1 MTIQPAILA
10 TTMNQFLK
18 IFCALCL
25 AANLLGYAAGNA
37 RAVSIEEFTTA
48 IGKIKN
54 YEPTQR
60 RETLSEVASMV
71 RSVGDTPSERK
82 QFAAAIASLLDAETS
97 YACKDFIC
105 RQLAIIGGESEVA
118 SLSRLLVEEKYSDMA
133 RYALERIGGEKTCAA
148 MRDALA
154 KTSGKTQAGIINSL
168 AVLGD
173 KRAVPSLAVLANG
186 AGAANAS
193 AAIAALGKIGGSN
206 AEKVLKKLTLTTNG
220 KSSDPV
226 YDAYLVSADKL
237 VVENKRSRALAI
249 YNHVFAESASRPI
262 RALALRGVV
271 AASGAEAT
279 TVLVKVLEGNDAPM
293 QLVAISLA
301 GEIPGAQAT
310 AAFAKMLPGL
320 SPELQVK
327 LIEMLGYRADRAAR
341 TRTLSED
348 ATKRNMRLDEQKV
361 VLAGLAGVRT
371 HESLKLAA
379 AYLTAKSL
387 TNEAAMAVSKIACP
401 QNGQDNGL
409 RGADVIA
416 ALKQAAPSIGDAG
429 ERRKVEDYLATMPE
443 DEDGFVSMFNGKD
456 LSGWRG
462 GDFFVENGNLVC
474 HGHHGGGLS
483 YTKSEFTNFVL
494 RFEVKLSP
502 GANNGLNFRTDGAVW
517 NEIQILDDVHPTFT
531 NIHPY
536 QAHGSIYGVVPS
548 KRGFLKPAGE
558 WNYEEVMAD
567 GSHIKVRLN
576 GEEILDVELSQLD
589 LDKCLDGTAHPGLRR
604 TSGGIGWLGHLN
616 GYEKEGAVFFRNI
629 RIKTL

>member
-1 MTIQPAILA
+1 MSEIIMKP
-10 TTMNQFLK
+10 FLK
-18 IFCALCL
+18 IFYVLLL
-25 AANLLGYAAGNA
+25 AANLLGYAGGIA

-54 YEPTQR
+54 YEPPQS
-60 RETLSEVASMV
+60 RETLSEVAGMV
-71 RSVGDTPSERK
+71 RSVGDIPSERK
-82 QFAAAIASLLDAETS
+82 KFAAALDRLLGAETT

-105 RQLAIIGGESEVA
+105 RQLAIIGGENEVA

-148 MRDALA
+148 MRAALA
-154 KTSGKTQAGIINSL
+154 KTSGKAQTGIINSL

-173 KRAVPSLAVLANG
+173 KRAVPALAGLADG
-186 AGAANAS
+186 GDAASAS
-193 AAIAALGKIGGSN
+193 AAIAALGKIGGAD
-206 AEKVLKKLTLTTNG
+206 AEKVLKKLTLTVNG
-220 KSSDPV
+220 KSSDEV

-249 YNHVFAESASRPI
+249 YNNVYAESASPPI
-262 RALALRGVV
+262 RGLALRGRV
-271 AASGAEAT
+271 AVSGADAT
-279 TVLVKVLEGNDAPM
+279 TVLVKILNGKDAPM

-310 AAFAKMLPGL
+310 TAFAKLLPAL

-327 LIEMLGYRADRAAR
+327 MIEMLGYRGDRAAR
-341 TRTLSED
+341 KRTLSED
-348 ATKRNMRLDEQKV
+348 ALKRSTRLDEQKV

-371 HESLKLAA
+371 HESLKLATV
-379 AYLTAKSL
+379 YLVEKSL

-409 RGADVIA
+409 RGADVMA
-416 ALKQAAPSIGDAG
+416 ALKQAALAIGDAG
-429 ERRKVEDYLATMPE
+429 ERKKVEDYLATMPE
-443 DEDGFVSMFNGKD
+443 DEDGFVSLFNGKD
-456 LSGWRG
+456 LTGWAG
-462 GDFFVENGNLVC
+462 ADFAVEDGILVC

-483 YTKSEFTNFVL
+483 YTKSEFTNFVM

-502 GANNGLNFRTDGAVW
+502 GANNGFNFRTDGAVW

-576 GEEILDVELSQLD
+576 GEEILDVELSKLD

-629 RIKTL
+629 RIKTLP